1 MKIVLISQA
10 RRELGKLLRDA
21 QEDKEVPFTV
31 SLRHSPV
38 CVGAP
43 REWFK
48 RACHGLDPAPTVRPG
63 LAGHNAQRARL
74 QQMVL
79 AVAEEGA
86 FIELKR
92 VWGMACVLV
101 PIPWY
106 NERVKAIGPPIG
118 ESTPELKERAP
129 TGRQEDA

>member
-1 MKIVLISQA
+1 MKTVLISQA
-10 RRELGKLLRDA
+10 RRELGKLLREA

-31 SLRHSPV
+31 TLRHSPA

-48 RACHGLDPAPTVRPG
+48 RACRGLNPAPTIRSVT
-63 LAGHNAQRARL
+63 LAFPEQPVHDAQRGQLAH
-74 QQMVL
+74 MVQ
-79 AVAEEGA
+79 AVVEEGA
-86 FIELKR
+86 FFELKR

-106 NERVKAIGPPIG
+106 NERVKAIGPPAG
-118 ESTPELKERAP
+118 ETPEEE
-129 TGRQEDA
+129 QEAGT